1 MMSSEEDA
9 DSFGLY
15 GDKLLK
21 KAKRARQRVDAG
33 EPRNSYSSIPNFSS
47 RPSLMSGGLYGAIY
61 SQNQQHN
68 NFNLFNSSYGTS
80 TSKMLNELLARQ
92 VKQAQDAAGPE
103 TNMLLSPMEGA
114 SNSEN
119 SKHGFESNNLTNH
132 SSSQILRRTNSVDM
146 DDTSPQQNDLTSINS
161 HMLRNM
167 LQGKRE
173 LIALEQVSVRFWL
186 NCFVHKSHEMEQ
198 IGKQKNKQNQNEW
211 NNCDSEICEWSKW
224 HDHNIFYFSFLFES
238 FFYFW
243 FSTPIFIVQKWSRYQ
258 PCVAYWVFDRVYLC
272 LLVFI
277 IFIIASITIYWISH
291 FFAGNKSCCCHC
303 CL

>member
-61 SQNQQHN
+61 HSQNQQQHN
-68 NFNLFNSSYGTS
+68 FGLFNSSYGTS

-103 TNMLLSPMEGA
+103 TNMMLSPMEGA

-119 SKHGFESNNLTNH
+119 STHGFETNNLTNH

-146 DDTSPQQNDLTSINS
+146 DDTSPQQNDLTSIKS

-173 LIALEQVSVRFWL
+173 LIALDQVS
-186 NCFVHKSHEMEQ
+186 
-198 IGKQKNKQNQNEW
+198 
-211 NNCDSEICEWSKW
+211 
-224 HDHNIFYFSFLFES
+224 
-238 FFYFW
+238 
-243 FSTPIFIVQKWSRYQ
+243 
-258 PCVAYWVFDRVYLC
+258 
-272 LLVFI
+272 
-277 IFIIASITIYWISH
+277 
-291 FFAGNKSCCCHC
+291 
-303 CL
+303 